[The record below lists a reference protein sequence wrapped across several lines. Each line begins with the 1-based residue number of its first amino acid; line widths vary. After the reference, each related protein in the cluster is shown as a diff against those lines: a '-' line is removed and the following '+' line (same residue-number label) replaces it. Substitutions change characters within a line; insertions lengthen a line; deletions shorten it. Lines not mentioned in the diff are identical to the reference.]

1 MKKLLI
7 VAVLLISGFFYWQN
21 NLRTNQIEALYDKP
35 YIVVYG
41 RDSCGWSQE
50 YLRDLKSEGLK
61 VIYKNIDQKGINGEL
76 HPRMEK
82 AGLDTRRYNLP
93 VIDVS
98 GQMFIRPELDIV
110 LNTYR
115 NN

>member
-7 VAVLLISGFFYWQN
+7 VVVILISGFVYWQN
-21 NLRTNQIEALYDKP
+21 NFHNNQIEALYDTP

-41 RDSCGWSQE
+41 RDSCGWSQK
-50 YLRDLKSEGLK
+50 YLRDLKNERLK
-61 VIYKNIDQKGINGEL
+61 FIYKNGDNKGVNFEL

-98 GQMFIRPELDIV
+98 GQIFIRPEFGKV
-110 LNTYR
+110 LKTYG

>member
-50 YLRDLKSEGLK
+50 YLRDLKSEG
-61 VIYKNIDQKGINGEL
+61 
-76 HPRMEK
+76 
-82 AGLDTRRYNLP
+82 
-93 VIDVS
+93 
-98 GQMFIRPELDIV
+98 F
-110 LNTYR
+110 
-115 NN
+115 